1 MQISCFKC
9 HMPISLGRD
18 AVKDALETV
27 EKEDL
32 SHYDVRCS
40 KCRTTNRIARK
51 QLERAMPRK
60 KLKDTKEKKDK

>member
-1 MQISCFKC
+1 MQVRCYKC
-9 HMPISLGRD
+9 HMPISLGRE
-18 AVKDALETV
+18 AVKDAMEMV

-32 SHYDVRCS
+32 SHFDVRCP

-60 KLKDTKEKKDK
+60 QADTKKGKKAK

>member
-1 MQISCFKC
+1 MQVRCYKC
-9 HMPISLGRD
+9 HMPISLGRE
-18 AVKDALETV
+18 AVIDALEMV

-32 SHYDVRCS
+32 SHFDVRCP

-60 KLKDTKEKKDK
+60 QVEKKKGKKEK